1 MCVWQAFCVS
11 GHAQTHFVLPL
22 RPPITI
28 DVPLV
33 DFFYHSRLI
42 ITLSAGIFLEDMI
55 VAVDLL
61 FLRLVSGSTKA
72 HSTYR
77 RNALS
82 ERQTNV
88 CYLRLSATSENEQ
101 KQNLFRALAGR
112 RYHTDPESVCSNPS
126 KKVSVVCVCVYLC
139 MSTDV
144 AFSLLLHTYRCF
156 RLAARLQRVWLS
168 KCPFFLSHLIL
179 RRCFDAAL

>member
-1 MCVWQAFCVS
+1 MGVWQAFCVS
-11 GHAQTHFVLPL
+11 GHAQTHFVLSL

-61 FLRLVSGSTKA
+61 FLRLVSGSTKT

-126 KKVSVVCVCVYLC
+126 KKVCVVCVCICVCLPTLPFHYSYTLIAVLDWLHDC
-139 MSTDV
+139 NVSGCRNV
-144 AFSLLLHTYRCF
+144 LFSSPT
-156 RLAARLQRVWLS
+156 
-168 KCPFFLSHLIL
+168 
-179 RRCFDAAL
+179 